1 MKHTAGPWKAE
12 EWDYPTATAPHKDLV
27 IVGDEFRIAVLDRDT
42 TGDNPYT
49 ITAEQAQANARL
61 IAAAPDMLE
70 ALKYVVKY
78 HRDHDSGEGELY
90 GLDHV
95 TTCIAAIAKATK

>member
-1 MKHTAGPWKAE
+1 MKSRSDARKQ
-12 EWDYPTATAPHKDLV
+12 LL
-27 IVGDEFRIAVLDRDT
+27 FDT
-42 TGDNPYT
+42 FT
-49 ITAEQAQANARL
+49 ANAKL
-61 IAAAPDMLE
+61 FAAAPDMLE